1 MDDKKLDP
9 HEALKRADESMKDP
23 FKLSDVADYRW
34 YYDIYRVYYKPPKNQ
49 IQPTQIEET
58 FILCPKSISASGP
71 YLLGKARNQL
81 NEKIKKKHEQ
91 EPLFISIQIF
101 NEDPFTDK
109 NEAQEYASK
118 LDEEER
124 KKHKLS

>member
-1 MDDKKLDP
+1 MDNKKLDP
-9 HEALKRADESMKDP
+9 HEVLKRAGESMKDSP
-23 FKLSDVADYRW
+23 KLSDIADYGW
-34 YYDIYRVYYKPPKNQ
+34 YYDVYRVYYKPPKNQ

-58 FILCPKSISASGP
+58 HILYPKSISASSP

-81 NEKIKKKHEQ
+81 SKKINEKHKQ
-91 EPLFISIQIF
+91 EPLFIRIHIF
-101 NEDPFTDK
+101 NDDPFTDK

-124 KKHKLS
+124 KKHTLP